1 MSYEM
6 LQAAAFG
13 MQVFNTINTHNEQAS
28 QAAAQYDQ
36 AQRQVAMNN
45 NLAYNAYLHLNEEQM
60 LKAKANALNTDSL
73 QRAIRRAKATE
84 AAKIQSQGGDSTF
97 GTGDARLRNVMRQG
111 AEALAR
117 KDLNFQTTLNDF
129 VKRRKNVGLE
139 TLDKNNRAFSGLSS
153 PPSATGLVTNLA
165 GLGISTY
172 ADVNYYTAPDGTIKS
187 RTSS

>member
-1 MSYEM
+1 MSIIKYEPVHIGDFSSFIEN
-6 LQAAAFG
+6 L
-13 MQVFNTINTHNEQAS
+13 VSKTKSN
-28 QAAAQYDQ
+28 
-36 AQRQVAMNN
+36 VAIATANV
-45 NLAYNAYLHLNEEQM
+45 AT
-60 LKAKANALNTDSL
+60 AKANALNTDSL

-84 AAKIQSQGGDSTF
+84 EAKIQSQGGDSTF

-187 RTSS
+187 RTFD